1 MRFLR
6 SHLPELFIA
15 AILLFFALR
24 ELGTFPDLWEDDSLF
39 MIAAK
44 SIAEGKGYGIPVLT
58 DFWHWTYI
66 LAIGP
71 TLLYPVAAFIWL
83 FGFSPE
89 AARIPMVIYLLA
101 TAVVF
106 YLYTYKSSD
115 RGIARWGTLLL
126 VTFSAFVNTGKPVMG
141 EIPGFFFL
149 IVGLYLFDRG
159 KNSWKWAVVSGGFL
173 GLAVVTKLTLGLIFP
188 AIAAAFLWS
197 LWKRDKA
204 ECYQLLITGI
214 SAVVLFLP
222 FMPMLGLMEQGGIQ
236 EVNQY
241 GLAEGGTGLFQV
253 LRTNPEILLR
263 FQYLYFGFL
272 VVAGFIGLHSDRVKI
287 SRAQKVM
294 IATVIVLFILYFLNE
309 RGWYRHLLTPHLLLL
324 PFVPVGL
331 ERVLRKRMAAGLMI
345 FFIAAQFWWQW
356 DHKGARR
363 TDEGVLAAAALEKNF
378 SNTRMVM
385 LQPDIFVRLPENP
398 QWLFLSEEFLRRD
411 SNRFRGLPIRQ
422 EDHCLPIMKKLTDE
436 EKTEYA
442 GRTTVVHGRYFLVAA
457 PESCKT
463 SGKKPL

>member
-1 MRFLR
+1 MKLVRPF
-6 SHLPELFIA
+6 LPELFIA

-39 MIAAK
+39 MIAAR

-89 AARIPMVIYLLA
+89 IARIPMVLYLLA
-101 TAVVF
+101 TAAVF
-106 YLYTYKSSD
+106 YLYTKNSSD
-115 RGIARWGTLLL
+115 RSIARWGTLLL

-149 IVGLYLFDRG
+149 LVGLSVFDKG
-159 KNSWKWAVVSGGFL
+159 KLSWKWAAVSGIFL
-173 GLAVVTKLTLGLIFP
+173 GLAVVTKLTLGLVFP
-188 AIAAAFLWS
+188 AIAVAFLWS
-197 LWKRDKA
+197 LWKRDKT
-204 ECYQLLITGI
+204 ECYQLVITGMA
-214 SAVVLFLP
+214 AVLTFLP

-263 FQYLYFGFL
+263 FQYLYFGML
-272 VVAGFIGLHSDRVKI
+272 VVAGCIGLQSDRVKI
-287 SRAQKVM
+287 SRAQKIIIVS
-294 IATVIVLFILYFLNE
+294 VILLFILYFLNE

-331 ERVLRKRMAAGLMI
+331 ERVLGRRIAAALMI
-345 FFIAAQFWWQW
+345 CFITAQFWWQW
-356 DHKGARR
+356 DHRGSRR
-363 TDEGVLAAAALEKNF
+363 TDEGVRAAEALQKNF
-378 SNTRMVM
+378 SSTRMVM

-411 SNRFRGLPIRQ
+411 SERFRGLPIRQ

-436 EKTEYA
+436 EKASYE
-442 GRTTVVHGRYFLVAA
+442 GRLTTVYGRYYVVA
-457 PESCKT
+457 PPQSCET